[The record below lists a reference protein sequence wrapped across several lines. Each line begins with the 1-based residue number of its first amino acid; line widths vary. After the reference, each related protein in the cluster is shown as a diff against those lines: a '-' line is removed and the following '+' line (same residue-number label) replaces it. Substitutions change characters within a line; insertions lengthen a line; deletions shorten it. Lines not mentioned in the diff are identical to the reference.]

1 MTDSKR
7 ISGAD
12 ILAMRS
18 QAAEAENYAIIA
30 RANIDR
36 LTRAYA
42 ALEIEVVHLRARLAE
57 KPSLIQEGPNGECLY
72 CRTVRDEPCS
82 RMCSRIEAARWCERG
97 AMEDMQP

>member
-1 MTDSKR
+1 MTDSKQLSR
-7 ISGAD
+7 AD
-12 ILAMRS
+12 IFVIRS
-18 QAAEAENYAIIA
+18 QSAEAENYAITA

-42 ALEIEVVHLRARLAE
+42 ALEFEVAQLRARLAE